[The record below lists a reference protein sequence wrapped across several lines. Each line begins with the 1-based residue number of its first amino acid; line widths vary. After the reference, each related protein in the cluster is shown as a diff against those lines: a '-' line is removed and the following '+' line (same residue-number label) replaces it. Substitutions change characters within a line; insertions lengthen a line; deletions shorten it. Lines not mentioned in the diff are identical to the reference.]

1 MKIPKPAFA
10 LPATG
15 ICLAAL
21 VCLHLWSCSLQ
32 TVRIGALLPLSGDA
46 ASMGQSMS
54 AAIAIAVDDVNEY
67 LLQNGAPFTLSVTE
81 ADTELD
87 PNLALAVAQEM
98 AAQGITLCIGP
109 VSSAET
115 AHLLQWANDNG
126 TILISQ
132 STAPFLAVEEDNLF
146 RLATDDTHQGA
157 EIARQMLSDGMQAV
171 VPVYRHDIYATQ
183 LLDAVSTALGDDSD
197 MLASGVS
204 YIHGA
209 DELADVIAQL
219 SDAVADAVDERG
231 AGGAGVYLIGFEE
244 GAEILALAQD
254 DPILSTVAWYG
265 SDSLALDSVLLDNQ
279 DAAEFAADR
288 GMVFPAFEADG
299 EQDSALVDEITKAL
313 GRTPET
319 EALQACDA
327 VWIAAL
333 AVRQVGPDAAAAE
346 LRKIIP
352 EVAAGYTGATGA
364 TTLNDAGDRAGGQY
378 AFWQIAEENGVLQ
391 WVQQD

>member
-1 MKIPKPAFA
+1 MKTPTRTFT
-10 LPATG
+10 LLATG
-15 ICLAAL
+15 ICLSAL
-21 VCLHLWSCSLQ
+21 ACLHLWSCSLQ

-46 ASMGQSMS
+46 ASMGQSMN
-54 AAIAIAVDDVNEY
+54 AAIAIAVNDVNEY
-67 LLQNGAPFTLSVTE
+67 LLQNGAPFTLTVTE

-87 PNLALAVAQEM
+87 PNLALAGAQEM

-115 AHLLQWANDNG
+115 AHLLEWANDNG
-126 TILISQ
+126 TILFSQ
-132 STAPFLAVEEDNLF
+132 STAPFLAIAEDNLF
-146 RLATDDTHQGA
+146 RLATDDSQQAA
-157 EIARQMLSDGMQAV
+157 EIAQQMRSDGMQAV
-171 VPVYRHDIYATQ
+171 VPVYRLDVYATQ
-183 LLDAVSTALGDDSD
+183 LLNAAGRALGDGGDI
-197 MLASGVS
+197 LASGVS

-209 DELADVIAQL
+209 DKLADVIAQL
-219 SDAVADAVDERG
+219 SDAVAEAVDEHG

-244 GAEILALAQD
+244 GAEILALAKD

-265 SDSLALDSVLLDNQ
+265 SDSLALDSVLLENQ
-279 DAAEFAADR
+279 AAAEFAADR

-299 EQDSALVDEITKAL
+299 EQDSAIVEEITNAL
-313 GRTPET
+313 GRPPET
-319 EALQACDA
+319 EALQAYDA

-333 AVRQVGPDAAAAE
+333 ACRQVGPDAAAE
-346 LRKIIP
+346 KLRKIIP

-378 AFWQIAEENGVLQ
+378 AFWQIAEENGTLQ